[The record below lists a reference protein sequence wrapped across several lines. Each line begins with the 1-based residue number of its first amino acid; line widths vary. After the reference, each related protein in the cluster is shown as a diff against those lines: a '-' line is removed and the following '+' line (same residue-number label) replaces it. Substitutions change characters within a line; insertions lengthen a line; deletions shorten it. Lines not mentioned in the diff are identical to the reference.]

1 MGLSE
6 LFRSPWFPLWLGV
19 ESRALEFVGLE
30 SGLGLE
36 MGEFFHPAVRDSCVG
51 NGGCTG
57 SHGFRAM
64 KNGYRDAYH
73 VMSIGHVAS

>member
-36 MGEFFHPAVRDSCVG
+36 MGEFFSSSSSR
-51 NGGCTG
+51 
-57 SHGFRAM
+57 
-64 KNGYRDAYH
+64 
-73 VMSIGHVAS
+73 